1 MPLSSTTPVPLAELE
16 SELLGLAG
24 HIAAAQSRFLVLLAE
39 FDDRGGWAGPGL
51 RSCAHWLSWR
61 AGMSLRTATEQVRVA
76 HALTRL
82 PLVAAAFAAGSLSYS
97 KVRAIT
103 RVAVPD
109 ACPAS
114 TVGSSP
120 AAAHWARP
128 RSAEGGAAAQGSAER
143 VCAVMVSPGPVV
155 DTPVSAE
162 REGIAAGV
170 GATPISLGREA
181 AAPGPAQP
189 DETAAP
195 SAERAGAAPVFPGGE
210 ADTLGPAEREGI
222 ASRSAQR
229 GGTAPIPLGPEA
241 DRPGPARPAG
251 ATARSAERADVV
263 RVSPGREADLPD
275 PAQPEGAVAA
285 RSAEHAD
292 AVLDAPERGADAPD
306 SWERELAALRS
317 AERGTAHPVVVGP
330 AAPGADPLPAGP
342 TSEKVL
348 LDLALAGTASH
359 VERVVRA
366 ARRLAA
372 GAEVQTARRSVSWRW
387 DEDGMLVLRARLDP
401 AAGAALLAA
410 LDEATGPTTSRRSHD
425 DPPAPPDVLER
436 GAEEAPGAAADGT
449 AARRA
454 DALVELVTRETGPGP
469 SVARGRAE
477 FVVHVDL
484 TAVGAPVGAVPVG
497 AAPVGAA
504 QGGAAPVG
512 AAPGGVAPGGAAP
525 SAATQGGMAPVGAT
539 VGGVAPVGAA
549 LCGAAQGGA
558 AQGGA
563 AQGGTAQGGAAPVGA
578 ALGGVALGGPS
589 GPELPAATARR
600 LACDAR
606 ARVLLSGGPGERL
619 YLGRRRRLA
628 SPAQI
633 AALTVRDDGRC
644 RFPGCTHQRYL
655 HAHHVR
661 SWLDGGRTDLDNL
674 VLLCGFHHRL
684 VHDRGY
690 GIRADV
696 DGWRFSRPDG
706 TPVPAAGAPLHGSAR
721 DLVESHVR
729 AGLRIGPGNLT
740 PTWFGERLDPN
751 PILEVLVPALRTAR
765 AA

>member
-1 MPLSSTTPVPLAELE
+1 MPLSSTPPVPLAELE
-16 SELLGLAG
+16 AELLGLAG
-24 HIAAAQSRFLVLLAE
+24 HIAAAQSQFLTLLAE

-61 AGMSLRTATEQVRVA
+61 AGMSLRTATEHVRVA
-76 HALTRL
+76 HALTHL
-82 PLVAAAFAAGSLSYS
+82 PLVAAAFAEGTVSYS

-109 ACPAS
+109 AGA
-114 TVGSSP
+114 GSP
-120 AAAHWARP
+120 TGAVERERP
-128 RSAEGGAAAQGSAER
+128 RPAEGGAAAQGSSER
-143 VCAVMVSPGPVV
+143 EEAAARPAARADAVSI
-155 DTPVSAE
+155 SAE
-162 REGIAAGV
+162 RD
-170 GATPISLGREA
+170 TD
-181 AAPGPAQP
+181 APGC
-189 DETAAP
+189 
-195 SAERAGAAPVFPGGE
+195 S
-210 ADTLGPAEREGI
+210 EREG
-222 ASRSAQR
+222 
-229 GGTAPIPLGPEA
+229 TA
-241 DRPGPARPAG
+241 
-251 ATARSAERADVV
+251 ARSAERAAPVPDA
-263 RVSPGREADLPD
+263 RGRAAAGPGSAEH
-275 PAQPEGAVAA
+275 EGNAV
-285 RSAEHAD
+285 RSAERAGPVPS
-292 AVLDAPERGADAPD
+292 AGGRGADAPD
-306 SWERELAALRS
+306 SWERELAAVRS
-317 AERGTAHPVVVGP
+317 AEHGTGTGTARAAVVGSAGSEP
-330 AAPGADPLPAGP
+330 AAAGGGGHRPEGP

-401 AAGAALLAA
+401 AAGAALLAT
-410 LDEATGPTTSRRSHD
+410 LEEATGPTSSRRSHD

-436 GAEEAPGAAADGT
+436 GAEEAPGAAADST

-454 DALVELVTRETGPGP
+454 DALVELVTRETGAGP

-477 FVVHVDL
+477 FVVHVD
-484 TAVGAPVGAVPVG
+484 VNGAGVN
-497 AAPVGAA
+497 AA
-504 QGGAAPVG
+504 
-512 AAPGGVAPGGAAP
+512 
-525 SAATQGGMAPVGAT
+525 
-539 VGGVAPVGAA
+539 
-549 LCGAAQGGA
+549 
-558 AQGGA
+558 
-563 AQGGTAQGGAAPVGA
+563 GT
-578 ALGGVALGGPS
+578 ALGGAALGGPS
-589 GPELPAATARR
+589 GPELPSATARR

-606 ARVLLSGGPGERL
+606 ARVLLSGTRDGRL

-628 SPAQI
+628 TPAQI

-690 GIRADV
+690 GIRAD
-696 DGWRFSRPDG
+696 GAAWRFSRPDG
-706 TPVPAAGAPLHGSAR
+706 TPVPPAGAPLHGSAR

-729 AGLRIGPGNLT
+729 AGLRIGPGTLT
-740 PTWFGERLDPN
+740 PSWFGERLDPN

>member
-1 MPLSSTTPVPLAELE
+1 MPRSSPPPVPLAELE

-24 HIAAAQSRFLVLLAE
+24 HIAAAQSRFLALLAE

-61 AGMSLRTATEQVRVA
+61 AGMSLRTATEHVRVA
-76 HALTRL
+76 HAVTRL
-82 PLVAAAFAAGSLSYS
+82 PLVAAAFADGALSYS

-109 ACPAS
+109 ASATGTGPES
-114 TVGSSP
+114 TGGGP
-120 AAAHWARP
+120 LAGAGE
-128 RSAEGGAAAQGSAER
+128 RSHSADGGADAQGS
-143 VCAVMVSPGPVV
+143 S
-155 DTPVSAE
+155 D
-162 REGIAAGV
+162 RE
-170 GATPISLGREA
+170 
-181 AAPGPAQP
+181 
-189 DETAAP
+189 ETA
-195 SAERAGAAPVFPGGE
+195 E
-210 ADTLGPAEREGI
+210 
-222 ASRSAQR
+222 
-229 GGTAPIPLGPEA
+229 
-241 DRPGPARPAG
+241 
-251 ATARSAERADVV
+251 RSAERADAMPTT
-263 RVSPGREADLPD
+263 PGRVADAPRSSG
-275 PAQPEGAVAA
+275 PEGTAA
-285 RSAEHAD
+285 RSAERTDPRPDARGRAAD
-292 AVLDAPERGADAPD
+292 APGSSGPEGTAVRSAERTEPGPDARGRAAGAPD
-306 SWERELAALRS
+306 SWERELAAARS
-317 AERGTAHPVVVGP
+317 AERDTGTARPPVVAS
-330 AAPGADPLPAGP
+330 AASGGRRPEGP

-387 DEDGMLVLRARLDP
+387 DQDGMLVLRARLDP
-401 AAGAALLAA
+401 AAGAALLAT
-410 LDEATGPTTSRRSHD
+410 LEEAAGPTDSRRSHD

-436 GAEEAPGAAADGT
+436 GAEEAPGAAADST

-454 DALVELVTRETGPGP
+454 DALVELVTREVGPGP

-477 FVVHVDL
+477 FVVHLDL
-484 TAVGAPVGAVPVG
+484 
-497 AAPVGAA
+497 AA
-504 QGGAAPVG
+504 VG
-512 AAPGGVAPGGAAP
+512 AAPGG
-525 SAATQGGMAPVGAT
+525 ATAG
-539 VGGVAPVGAA
+539 
-549 LCGAAQGGA
+549 
-558 AQGGA
+558 
-563 AQGGTAQGGAAPVGA
+563 GA
-578 ALGGVALGGPS
+578 ALGGAALGGPS

-606 ARVLLSGGPGERL
+606 ARVLLSGARNGPL

-633 AALTVRDDGRC
+633 ATLTVRDDGRC
-644 RFPGCTHQRYL
+644 RFPGCTHRRYL

-690 GIRADV
+690 GIRG
-696 DGWRFSRPDG
+696 DGGGAWRFSRPDG
-706 TPVPAAGAPLHGSAR
+706 TPVPPAGAPLHGSAR
-721 DLVESHVR
+721 DLVDSHVR
-729 AGLRIGPGNLT
+729 AGLRIGPGTLT

-751 PILEVLVPALRTAR
+751 PILEVLVPALRTAQ

>member
-61 AGMSLRTATEQVRVA
+61 AGMSLRTATEHVRVA
-76 HALTRL
+76 HALTCL
-82 PLVAAAFAAGSLSYS
+82 PLVAAAFAEGSLSYS

-109 ACPAS
+109 ASPAS
-114 TVGSSP
+114 TGSSSP
-120 AAAHWARP
+120 AAAFVGARP
-128 RSAEGGAAAQGSAER
+128 RSAEDGAAARGSAER
-143 VCAVMVSPGPVV
+143 
-155 DTPVSAE
+155 E
-162 REGIAAGV
+162 
-170 GATPISLGREA
+170 EA
-181 AAPGPAQP
+181 AAR
-189 DETAAP
+189 
-195 SAERAGAAPVFPGGE
+195 SAERADPAPISPGRE
-210 ADTLGPAEREGI
+210 ADTLRPAEREG
-222 ASRSAQR
+222 AVTRSAER
-229 GGTAPIPLGPEA
+229 GGGASIPLGPEA
-241 DRPGPARPAG
+241 DTPGFPRPEGT
-251 ATARSAERADVV
+251 TARSAERAGVAP
-263 RVSPGREADLPD
+263 VSPGREADTPG
-275 PAQPEGAVAA
+275 PAQPAGAVA
-285 RSAEHAD
+285 RSAERATEAARP
-292 AVLDAPERGADAPD
+292 AVVRPTT
-306 SWERELAALRS
+306 S
-317 AERGTAHPVVVGP
+317 
-330 AAPGADPLPAGP
+330 GADPLPAGP

-401 AAGAALLAA
+401 AAGATLLAA
-410 LDEATGPTTSRRSHD
+410 LDEATGPTTSRRSYD

-454 DALVELVTRETGPGP
+454 DALVELVTRKTGPGP
-469 SVARGRAE
+469 TVARGRAE

-484 TAVGAPVGAVPVG
+484 AAVGPAPVEAARSRAVP
-497 AAPVGAA
+497 
-504 QGGAAPVG
+504 GGAAPVG
-512 AAPGGVAPGGAAP
+512 ATLSGAAPAEGALGGAAPGGVPLGGMVPGGAAP
-525 SAATQGGMAPVGAT
+525 GGSALSGM
-539 VGGVAPVGAA
+539 
-549 LCGAAQGGA
+549 
-558 AQGGA
+558 
-563 AQGGTAQGGAAPVGA
+563 
-578 ALGGVALGGPS
+578 ALGGTALGGPS

-661 SWLDGGRTDLDNL
+661 SWLDGGPTDLDNL

-690 GIRADV
+690 GIRVDV
-696 DGWRFSRPDG
+696 GGWRFSRPDG
-706 TPVPAAGAPLHGSAR
+706 TPVPSAGAPLHGSAR

-729 AGLRIGPGNLT
+729 AGLRIGPSTLT